1 MAITAGSSPDTFTS
15 SGTSILTSRP
25 SQSDYDPSVSGDE
38 RLRNSLQS
46 SDKHKPKSG
55 KPRWFTQ
62 VKDWLSVS
70 EPSAQAMKEQKRSTY
85 KRHGIDMNDPR
96 AAAKLHLPIGKIPE
110 NAITSTSG
118 PSPEKALKRAQQ
130 QQQQQQ
136 QQSRQSYSGL
146 SQGSHSMSSSIYS
159 VPSAKEFNPVTPWDT

>member
-1 MAITAGSSPDTFTS
+1 MAIPGGSSPDTLTS

-38 RLRNSLQS
+38 RLRSSLHS
-46 SDKHKPKSG
+46 SDKHKSKSG

-62 VKDWLSVS
+62 VKDWLS
-70 EPSAQAMKEQKRSTY
+70 AMKEQKRNTY

-118 PSPEKALKRAQQ
+118 PDPEKALKRAQQ
-130 QQQQQQ
+130 QH

-146 SQGSHSMSSSIYS
+146 SQSSHSMSSSIYS